1 MLYVLIAWDLLIY
14 RHIFLTI
21 AMIYFTFR
29 IYQHIGQEI
38 EKNKQ
43 EHGDIELLGKAHNF
57 GTFLF
62 YQLPHPVDYRTIS
75 ATLIPSKAALL
86 GASHCVCI
94 HLLVF
99 SWEHRT

>member
-1 MLYVLIAWDLLIY
+1 
-14 RHIFLTI
+14 
-21 AMIYFTFR
+21 MIYFTFR

-62 YQLPHPVDYRTIS
+62 YQLPHP
-75 ATLIPSKAALL
+75 L
-86 GASHCVCI
+86 GAQNVGDPLGKHFLRYIDSK
-94 HLLVF
+94 LLRPTRHVDSF
-99 SWEHRT
+99 FVLLEALKTTKFWTNYA